1 MRIPILILFLAWSA
15 PLLAQSGQFAG
26 APFRVGH
33 SAYAMS
39 LGNAM
44 TASGNPAMSYFN
56 PALAASAQSKQIE
69 VSTALMSFD
78 RTLSGLTF
86 TTNLPP
92 AAGLTIGLVHSGV
105 SDFDGRTLSGYPTE
119 RFGIY
124 EAQIFTH
131 FGIRVGEK
139 TQLGVGIKFSM
150 ADYGNNVDPATSVS
164 LDLGMRRQVAD
175 NVAWGIT
182 AQDLI
187 GSYTWNTQE
196 LWGTVGSNQQIDK
209 FPTRLKTGL
218 EYTIDPINVVA
229 YGELE
234 RRVLFASYDEVSLST
249 SLGEPFVVRETVDI
263 SNKEDV
269 FRFGAEW
276 FAHERVRVRA
286 GWQSDDRWATGFS
299 LIIPL
304 DRYIPV
310 IDYTVASEPGRVS
323 ILHQFAFRFQL

>member
-1 MRIPILILFLAWSA
+1 MRISLLLLFIAMSA

-39 LGNAM
+39 LGNAI
-44 TASGNPAMSYFN
+44 TASGNAGMSYFN
-56 PALAASAQSKQIE
+56 PALAASAGAKHAE
-69 VSTALMSFD
+69 LSTALMSFD
-78 RTLSGLTF
+78 RKLSGLTF

-92 AAGLTIGLVHSGV
+92 VAGLTIGLVHSGV
-105 SDFDGRTLSGYPTE
+105 SNFDGRSLSGYPTK

-124 EAQIFTH
+124 EAQVFTQ
-131 FGIRVGEK
+131 FGIRAGEN

-164 LDLGMRRQVAD
+164 LDLGMRRQLTQNA
-175 NVAWGIT
+175 AFGIT
-182 AQDLI
+182 VQDII
-187 GSYTWNTQE
+187 GSYTWNTQD
-196 LWGTVGSNQQIDK
+196 LWGTVGSNQQVDK
-209 FPTRLKTGL
+209 FPMRLKTGL
-218 EYTIDPINVVA
+218 EYQIKPFNMVA

-234 RRVLFASYDEVSLST
+234 RRVLFASYENVSLST
-249 SLGEPFVVRETVDI
+249 SLGEPFVIRETVDI
-263 SNKEDV
+263 TNKED
-269 FRFGAEW
+269 FLRLGAEW
-276 FAHERVRVRA
+276 FAHERLRVRA
-286 GWQSDDRWATGFS
+286 GWQSDDRWAAGFS

-304 DRYIPV
+304 ERYIPV